1 MADPNRVHKRK
12 RILQDSPV
20 DLTKMRMAMNRL
32 GALEEEL
39 EGIEET
45 EEELKALML
54 HVDAPEAILGTAK
67 KPKLSF
73 SSASDKDIDKIGV
86 IQKRL
91 VFSQQGIDQLVA
103 AMSEHAIQESKILHE
118 RIKEVYEFVNMD
130 FEPGSRMLL
139 DAVLLR
145 LGKITGK
152 TEQKGRVAVMPEMR
166 LGAADGVQITNP
178 LTQYEVWLTGSVDY
192 AILKYV
198 DEYDN
203 KARLFGLHTNRK
215 FVLEIAKG
223 RLFLV
228 EAKSLEASLDDY
240 LPEAITQAIALS
252 KLSGQNRVHFCLS
265 NGQSWIFCLLDKDA
279 NSDKWTSY
287 ESVSRTISQDSTELA
302 IREIFQLML
311 EWLEPTGSPALYTLL
326 N

>member
-12 RILQDSPV
+12 RSLQDSPV

-32 GALEEEL
+32 GALKEEL

-45 EEELKALML
+45 EGELKALML
-54 HVDAPEAILGTAK
+54 HVDALEAILGTAK

-103 AMSEHAIQESKILHE
+103 AMSEHAIEESKILYE

-130 FEPGSRMLL
+130 PGSRMLL

-145 LGKITGK
+145 LGKVTGK
-152 TEQKGRVAVMPEMR
+152 TEQKGRVAIMREMR

-203 KARLFGLHTNRK
+203 KARLFGHHTNRK

-228 EAKSLEASLDDY
+228 EAKRLEASLDDY

-252 KLSGQNRVHFCLS
+252 KLSG
-265 NGQSWIFCLLDKDA
+265 
-279 NSDKWTSY
+279 Y
-287 ESVSRTISQDSTELA
+287 VS
-302 IREIFQLML
+302 
-311 EWLEPTGSPALYTLL
+311 
-326 N
+326 